1 MTTVPLDVLA
11 FSPHPDDAELYC
23 AGTLLLHRRAGRRVG
38 ITDLTRGELSTRG
51 TPETRAAETAEATR
65 LLRLEH
71 RGNLG
76 IPDSGIRNSPE
87 QRLAVVRELRATRP
101 GIVLLPWH
109 TDRHPDHEHASV
121 LVREALFASG
131 LRRIETVDARGE
143 PQESYRPARAYYY
156 MLSEDFTPDFIV
168 DISAAFDEKLAAIR
182 AYRTQFH
189 TAEAAADGPQTYI
202 STPEF
207 LQSLIGRSQRL
218 GFHVGG
224 RYGEGFA
231 GLQPL
236 RLEVAAM

>member
-1 MTTVPLDVLA
+1 MNTNALDVLA

-23 AGTLLLHRRAGRRVG
+23 AGTLLLHKREGRRVG

-51 TPETRAAETAEATR
+51 TPETRAAETDEATR
-65 LLRLEH
+65 LLGLDH
-71 RGNLG
+71 RGNLD
-76 IPDSGIRNSPE
+76 IPDGGIDNTAE
-87 QRLAVVRELRATRP
+87 QRLTVVRELRRLRP
-101 GIVLLPWH
+101 RIVLLPWH

-131 LRRIETVDARGE
+131 LRRIESVDAQGRQQE
-143 PQESYRPARAYYY
+143 PHRPVRAYYY
-156 MLSEDFTPDFIV
+156 MLSEDFMPDFIV
-168 DISAAFDEKLAAIR
+168 DISAVFDAKLAAIR
-182 AYRTQFH
+182 AYRSQFH
-189 TAEAAADGPQTYI
+189 TGGAATDGPRTYI

-224 RYGEGFA
+224 DYGEGFA

-236 RLEVAAM
+236 RLEVSAM